1 MTKTI
6 ARDNFSCS
14 VLPLIWFPRD
24 SFWFT
29 ILVYV
34 LGAGGGEEAEEYNSR
49 FVLDFSKTK
58 SLPSVGQG
66 MNES

>member
-6 ARDNFSCS
+6 AHDNFSCS
-14 VLPLIWFPRD
+14 VVPLIWFPRD

-29 ILVYV
+29 ILVDI

-49 FVLDFSKTK
+49 FMLDFSKTK
-58 SLPSVGQG
+58 SLPSIGQG